1 MRLPRP
7 GLRARFVL
15 ALVATGV
22 VTLVAAVATLVPPLE
37 HRLAND
43 RLRDMRAL
51 ARTADLTLAR
61 LPRRDLRQGAAR
73 QRRLVRELARR
84 MDGRVALF
92 DAHGIELADTDPER
106 REPRSATPERLV
118 DAGFA
123 RAGDVLDQV
132 RNGEAIVVAPV
143 HTSAGRRTLVLRK
156 SLSDSR
162 AAASVVRRALPVAG
176 GVAILLAVGLGIAL
190 AFGLLRRLERLRR
203 GARRLAE
210 EGIERPL
217 ALDAGHDEVGDVARA
232 METMRARLHA
242 EERGRQAFLSTASH
256 ELRTPLA
263 SLRGTVELL
272 EEELAGDAPDLGG
285 ARRRAAAARRQTE
298 RMTTLAEDLLDLG
311 RLDADVPLSSEPVEL
326 RELAGTMTAEVVAA
340 ADDAGVTLQVDAPE
354 PVWAVGDPRALARVM
369 RVLLDNA
376 LRHGAPAGSVVTIA
390 VAAADSRARVRVTDE
405 GPGVAE
411 ADRERVFGRFE
422 RGATAG
428 AGFGLG
434 LAIARGLARQMG
446 GDVRVRAAA
455 SGACFEASLP
465 ACAAPAGAAQDA
477 VHTGT
482 APVSTGSPAVT
493 QSSLPAS

>member
-1 MRLPRP
+1 VRLPRP

-22 VTLVAAVATLVPPLE
+22 VTLAAAVATLVPPLE

-43 RLRDMRAL
+43 RLRDMREL

-61 LPRRDLRQGAAR
+61 LPRRDLSRGAER
-73 QRRLVRELARR
+73 QRTLVSELARR

-106 REPRSATPERLV
+106 REPRSETPERLV

-143 HTSAGRRTLVLRK
+143 HTRAGRRTLVLRK
-156 SLSDSR
+156 SLNDSR
-162 AAASVVRRALPVAG
+162 AAAAVVRGALPVAG

-285 ARRRAAAARRQTE
+285 ARRRAATARRQTE

-311 RLDADVPLSSEPVEL
+311 RLDADVPLGSEPVEL
-326 RELAGTMTAEVVAA
+326 GELAGTLAAEVVVA
-340 ADDAGVTLQVDAPE
+340 ADAAGVTLGVDAPE
-354 PVWAVGDPRALARVM
+354 PVWAVGDPRAVARVM
-369 RVLLDNA
+369 RVFLDNA
-376 LRHGAPAGSVVTIA
+376 LRHGAPPGSAVTIA
-390 VAAADSRARVRVTDE
+390 VDTAGARARVRVSDE
-405 GPGVAE
+405 GPGVPE

-422 RGATAG
+422 RGAAAG
-428 AGFGLG
+428 SGFGLG

-446 GDVRVRAAA
+446 GDVRVRPGAP
-455 SGACFEASLP
+455 GACFEATLP
-465 ACAAPAGAAQDA
+465 ACAAPNGAAPSVAFEAMA
-477 VHTGT
+477 V
-482 APVSTGSPAVT
+482 AA
-493 QSSLPAS
+493 QSSGQS

>member
-1 MRLPRP
+1 VRLPRP

-15 ALVATGV
+15 ALVATSV
-22 VTLVAAVATLVPPLE
+22 VTLAAAVLTLVPPLE

-43 RLRDMRAL
+43 RLRDMREL

-61 LPRRDLRQGAAR
+61 LPRRDLRPGAKR
-73 QRRLVRELARR
+73 QERLVHELARR
-84 MDGRVALF
+84 MDGRVAIF
-92 DAHGIELADTDPER
+92 NAHGIELADTDPER

-132 RNGEAIVVAPV
+132 RDGEAIVVAPV

-162 AAASVVRRALPVAG
+162 AAAAVVQRALPVAG
-176 GVAILLAVGLGIAL
+176 GVAILLAVGLGLVL

-210 EGIERPL
+210 EGIEHPL
-217 ALDAGHDEVGDVARA
+217 ALDAGGDEVGDVARA
-232 METMRARLHA
+232 LETMRARLYA

-256 ELRTPLA
+256 ELRTPIA

-311 RLDADVPLSSEPVEL
+311 RLDADVPLSSEPIEL
-326 RELAGTMTAEVVAA
+326 GELAGTMASELVGA
-340 ADDAGVTLQVDAPE
+340 ADAAGATLAVEAGE
-354 PVWAVGDPRALARVM
+354 PVWAVGDPRAVARVM
-369 RVLLDNA
+369 RVFLDNA
-376 LRHGAPAGSVVTIA
+376 LRHGAPPGSVVTIA
-390 VAAADSRARVRVTDE
+390 VEAAGSRARVSVTDE
-405 GPGVAE
+405 GPGVPE

-428 AGFGLG
+428 SGFGLG

-446 GDVRVRAAA
+446 GDVRVRDGGP
-455 SGACFEASLP
+455 GACFEATLP
-465 ACAAPAGAAQDA
+465 ACAAPAGAAQA
-477 VHTGT
+477 EVHAAA
-482 APVSTGSPAVT
+482 APVSTGSP
-493 QSSLPAS
+493 LPTA